1 MIAGDFLPWCCLAA
15 AEPTTTTTGGL
26 VAVAG
31 VVLPL
36 LLVFV
41 MLTDLAIVGAS
52 RIDTCISI
60 VAAQG
65 AALGLLPFLLESDS
79 LDLRLII
86 LAALS
91 FIVKGLVF
99 PWLLLRSL
107 READIRHD
115 VEPILGFGAS
125 LMMGLLLM
133 AGSFW
138 LAANMKLPHPPASSL
153 VLPCALSTIVIGLL
167 VIVSR
172 RKAITQTLGYL
183 VMENGIFVFGVV
195 LAREQPFLVEMGVL
209 LDVFVAV
216 FVMGITI
223 FHISREFDHI
233 NVDELS
239 QLKD

>member
-1 MIAGDFLPWCCLAA
+1 MTGLNESLCWLLASA
-15 AEPTTTTTGGL
+15 AEGSSPGGL
-26 VAVAG
+26 AGIAAVM
-31 VVLPL
+31 LPL

-41 MLTDLAIVGAS
+41 MLTDLAIIGAA
-52 RIDTCISI
+52 RIDSCISI
-60 VAAQG
+60 AAAQG
-65 AALGLLPFLLESDS
+65 AALGLLPLLLEGNS
-79 LDLRLII
+79 LDLRLIALAVISFAMKGI
-86 LAALS
+86 L
-91 FIVKGLVF
+91 F

-115 VEPILGFGAS
+115 VEPLLGFGAS
-125 LMMGLLLM
+125 LLVAVLLM
-133 AGSFW
+133 AGSFF
-138 LAANMKLPHPPASSL
+138 LAANMPLPRPPSSSL
-153 VLPCALSTIVIGLL
+153 VLPCALSTIVIGLMM
-167 VIVSR
+167 IVSR
-172 RKAITQTLGYL
+172 RKAITQTVGYL
-183 VMENGIFVFGVV
+183 VLENGIFVFGVV